1 MMVAGIRGWGHLTGK
16 GAMGLPESEAVMI
29 QVANSHLIAAAPDL
43 LRELEN
49 ARGVIHAIDNA
60 GLDCDCHMNFD
71 DEAIDAAIAKAKGET
86 K

>member
-43 LRELEN
+43 LEALEAARSELEEY
-49 ARGVIHAIDNA
+49 AIEYEGEGYN
-60 GLDCDCHMNFD
+60 NPR
-71 DEAIDAAIAKAKGET
+71 INAAIAKAKGGT